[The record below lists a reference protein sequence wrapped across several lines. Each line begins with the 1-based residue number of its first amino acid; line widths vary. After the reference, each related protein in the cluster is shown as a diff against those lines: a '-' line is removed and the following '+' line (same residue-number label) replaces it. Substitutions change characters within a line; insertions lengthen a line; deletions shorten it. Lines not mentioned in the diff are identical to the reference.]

1 MSLHLFSVAEKLAA
15 MEIEIMESRGRNRAP
30 GSANQRHHEILK
42 AISSDLRARQ
52 QLPRNNALGALEREL
67 ESMKRQKCHGVDF
80 GYDMRS
86 MARVTSVLI
95 SKWPVISQALE
106 AFGEVSA
113 E

>member
-1 MSLHLFSVAEKLAA
+1 MSLHTFTVAEKLAA

-67 ESMKRQKCHGVDF
+67 ESMKRQKCHGENF
-80 GYDMRS
+80 GYDTLA
-86 MARVTSVLI
+86 MARVTSILI
-95 SKWPVISQALE
+95 SKWPIVCQALE
-106 AFGEVSA
+106 AYGEESC